1 MGRGTGKGDGKG
13 KDGGYDGGIKLWPD
27 GFAGISKDGIFGFVP
42 AWVDETLAPGHSSQV
57 CVEEGVDTEE

>member
-42 AWVDETLAPGHSSQV
+42 AWVDEKLAPGHSSQV
-57 CVEEGVDTEE
+57 C